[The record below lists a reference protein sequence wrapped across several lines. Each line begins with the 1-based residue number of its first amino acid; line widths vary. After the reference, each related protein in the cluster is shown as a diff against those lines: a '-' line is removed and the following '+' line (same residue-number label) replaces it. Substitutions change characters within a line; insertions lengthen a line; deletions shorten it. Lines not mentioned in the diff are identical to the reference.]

1 MLQTEFPTIFVL
13 GDQILVAFDDE
24 PTSVITYP
32 TFAELNEILAG
43 KFEIKMSVLEYG
55 MPTFVVQWAEGFV
68 PSNNDQ
74 ETVFDEIKNA
84 TESLK
89 VWPLVRWRNE
99 KEGEYIIRFVPKQK
113 SKPSNNRINYVLFVT
128 TLASIALGGFLQ
140 ATSPMFLALFYPA
153 GYTIWDIAFTTI
165 IFIAALMGIIFT
177 HEMGHYKMSQR
188 LGIEASLPYFLPGL
202 PQIGGTFGA
211 FIAQKSPPQNRK
223 DLIDM
228 GLAGPIAGFAVTLV
242 VLVVGFFMSVPVT
255 AEELIAIGQAF
266 PGPTTSLPVPYL
278 FVFMEIMFVDF
289 IPAGGTIFL
298 HPVAFAA
305 WVGCLVTA
313 LNLFPVGQLDGG
325 HALRSIV
332 NPQRHKQIGWMGI
345 IIMILLGYIT
355 MAILIIVMSSSGGH
369 PGPLNDTVKVS
380 NGRIALFL
388 ICMVILVLAIPPLG
402 LTLF

>member
-1 MLQTEFPTIFVL
+1 M
-13 GDQILVAFDDE
+13 AFEDE
-24 PTSVITYP
+24 TPSVITYP

-55 MPTFVVQWAEGFV
+55 MPTFVVQWAQGFA
-68 PSNNDQ
+68 PSNNEQ
-74 ETVFDEIKNA
+74 EAVFEEIKKS

-99 KEGEYIIRFVPKQK
+99 KEGEYIIRFVPKEK
-113 SKPSNNRINYVLFVT
+113 SKPSNTKINYALFIT

-140 ATSPMFLALFYPA
+140 ATSPIFLALFYPA
-153 GYTIWDIAFTTI
+153 GYTNWDIAFTTI
-165 IFIAALMGIIFT
+165 IFVIALMGIIFT
-177 HEMGHYKMSQR
+177 HEMGHYKMSQK

-211 FIAQKSPPQNRK
+211 FISQKSPPENRR

-242 VLVVGFFMSVPVT
+242 VLVIGFFMSVPVT
-255 AEELIAIGQAF
+255 AEELIAINQAF
-266 PGPTTSLPVPYL
+266 PSQSSSLAVPYL
-278 FVFMEIMFVDF
+278 FVFMEYIFADF
-289 IPAGGTIFL
+289 IPAGGTIYL

-313 LNLFPVGQLDGG
+313 LNLFPIAQLDGG
-325 HALRSIV
+325 HALRAIV
-332 NPQRHKQIGWMGI
+332 NPQRHKQIGWAGILIMLVMG
-345 IIMILLGYIT
+345 YFT
-355 MAILIIVMSSSGGH
+355 MAILIIVLSSGSGH

-388 ICMVILVLAIPPLG
+388 ISMVILILAIPPLG
-402 LTLF
+402 LMLF

>member
-1 MLQTEFPTIFVL
+1 M
-13 GDQILVAFDDE
+13 AFDDE

-43 KFEIKMSVLEYG
+43 KFDIKMSVLEYG
-55 MPTFVVQWAEGFV
+55 MPTFVVQWAEGHV
-68 PSNNDQ
+68 PGNSDQ
-74 ETVFDEIKNA
+74 EAVFEEITKS

-99 KEGEYIIRFVPKQK
+99 REGEYIIRFVPKEHT
-113 SKPSNNRINYVLFVT
+113 KPSNKRINYTLFIT
-128 TLASIALGGFLQ
+128 TLASIALAGFLQ
-140 ATSPMFLALFYPA
+140 ATSPIFLALFYPA
-153 GYTIWDIAFTTI
+153 GYTVWDIAFTTI

-211 FIAQKSPPQNRK
+211 FISQKSPPMNRR

-255 AEELIAIGQAF
+255 AEELIAIHQAY
-266 PGPTTSLPVPYL
+266 PLQTSDLPVPYL
-278 FVFMEIMFVDF
+278 FVIMEYLTSDF
-289 IPAGGTIFL
+289 IPAGGTIYL

-313 LNLFPVGQLDGG
+313 LNLFPIAQLDGG
-325 HALRSIV
+325 HALRAIIS
-332 NPQRHKQIGWMGI
+332 PQRHKQIGWI
-345 IIMILLGYIT
+345 AILILLLLGYFT
-355 MAILIIVMSSSGGH
+355 MAILIIALSSGGGH

-380 NGRIALFL
+380 NGRIALFVL
-388 ICMVILVLAIPPLG
+388 SMVILVLAIVPLG
-402 LTLF
+402 LLF